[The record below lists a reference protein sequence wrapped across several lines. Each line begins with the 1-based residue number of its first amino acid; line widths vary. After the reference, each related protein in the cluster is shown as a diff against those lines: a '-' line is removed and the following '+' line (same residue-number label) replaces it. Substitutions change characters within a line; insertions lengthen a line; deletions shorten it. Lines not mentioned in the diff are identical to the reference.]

1 MFAALESQPI
11 KPTLLSTSSQNL
23 PEGGLLPLQEPHWL
37 VIQTPE
43 DSEKESTDYQTPNS
57 DVDPNN
63 NTEDDDDIPLIRL
76 LQRMKGGSSIAGG
89 IMVNALNGA
98 DSERAQELMGNPWG
112 VELERVS
119 KTQAGFD
126 RESCQERE
134 VIVERGRPRLELGER
149 EWPREVRSRYRGRRG
164 SREGRNSGGD
174 ESTSLCQVKTMRT
187 SMPREA
193 GNISTGVGSSGSSSV
208 TSCQVVGIQH
218 SPRMPRPV
226 RDDDCFM
233 GNTPFK
239 HQTLPGQNCRR
250 QRPMMSLRHSD
261 LSPQPARFPANA
273 CMTWVSY
280 LPNYGPE
287 VGLATLSV
295 RDGPWKQIRAH
306 MESIPA
312 IPKPKLLDIREAII
326 VDRQRRMPWLYKGG
340 NRPAT
345 EFPRDWGLKTYS
357 R

>member
-1 MFAALESQPI
+1 MFAALENQPI

-23 PEGGLLPLQEPHWL
+23 LEGGLLPFHEPHWF

-43 DSEKESTDYQTPNS
+43 DSEKESADYQTPNS
-57 DVDPNN
+57 DVDLND
-63 NTEDDDDIPLIRL
+63 NTDDEDDIPLIRL
-76 LQRMKGGSSIAGG
+76 LERMKGGSSIAGG
-89 IMVNALNGA
+89 ITVNALNDA
-98 DSERAQELMGNPWG
+98 DSERAQELVGNPWD
-112 VELERVS
+112 VALERVS

-134 VIVERGRPRLELGER
+134 VIAERGRPRLKLGER
-149 EWPREVRSRYRGRRG
+149 EWPREVRSRYRGRR
-164 SREGRNSGGD
+164 EGRNSGGD
-174 ESTSLCQVKTMRT
+174 ERTSLCPAKTMPS

-193 GNISTGVGSSGSSSV
+193 SNISTGVGSSGSSSI
-208 TSCQVVGIQH
+208 TSCPKAVGIQH
-218 SPRMPRPV
+218 SPHMV
-226 RDDDCFM
+226 RDHDCFM

-239 HQTLPGQNCRR
+239 HQALPRQNCRR
-250 QRPMMSLRHSD
+250 ERPMMSLCHSD
-261 LSPQPARFPANA
+261 LAPQPASFPANA

-280 LPNYGPE
+280 LPNYGPD

-295 RDGPWKQIRAH
+295 RDGPWKAIRAH

-312 IPKPKLLDIREAII
+312 IPTPKLLDIREAII

-340 NRPAT
+340 HRPAT
-345 EFPRDWGLKTYS
+345 EFPEDWGLKTYS

>member
-1 MFAALESQPI
+1 M
-11 KPTLLSTSSQNL
+11 
-23 PEGGLLPLQEPHWL
+23 
-37 VIQTPE
+37 
-43 DSEKESTDYQTPNS
+43 
-57 DVDPNN
+57 
-63 NTEDDDDIPLIRL
+63 
-76 LQRMKGGSSIAGG
+76 
-89 IMVNALNGA
+89 
-98 DSERAQELMGNPWG
+98 
-112 VELERVS
+112 
-119 KTQAGFD
+119 
-126 RESCQERE
+126 
-134 VIVERGRPRLELGER
+134 ERGRPRLQLGER

-187 SMPREA
+187 SMRTSMPREA
-193 GNISTGVGSSGSSSV
+193 TNISTGVGSSGSSSV

-218 SPRMPRPV
+218 SPPMPRPV
-226 RDDDCFM
+226 RDNDRFM
-233 GNTPFK
+233 GNTPVK
-239 HQTLPGQNCRR
+239 HQALPGQNCRR
-250 QRPMMSLRHSD
+250 ERPMMSLCHSD
-261 LSPQPARFPANA
+261 LSPQPARFPTNA

-345 EFPRDWGLKTYS
+345 EFPEDWGLKMYS